1 MCFGRTGL
9 LQWGTEE
16 RCGYFISRNES
27 WVDSSLS
34 FRRGGPCAWSAD
46 LVVALVSRAFPLRLF
61 LRFHTTFGS
70 DGSLPPSPRIQA
82 SKARAGRGTYIPP
95 CGGGPRISG
104 TTFQTSKFQFPT
116 FIFLKFCQH
125 PIHPSITEPQEKF
138 TSGRTTKR
146 TGLIKLHCNTF

>member
-82 SKARAGRGTYIPP
+82 SKARAGRGTSNPP
-95 CGGGPRISG
+95 LWWWRSPDKWHNVPNIQLSISNIHL
-104 TTFQTSKFQFPT
+104 FKILSAP
-116 FIFLKFCQH
+116 
-125 PIHPSITEPQEKF
+125 HPSIHH
-138 TSGRTTKR
+138 RTTRKIYFR
-146 TGLIKLHCNTF
+146 ADNKKDGAN